1 MDTIRKLRIT
11 QISWVSA
18 TLLDEI
24 ENSRKNEKISRNIWK
39 KCALA
44 EAKMIC
50 FTCKYWNLDA
60 NFDQNSNIRLEI
72 SIEIQLYALRTQF

>member
-1 MDTIRKLRIT
+1 MIR
-11 QISWVSA
+11 
-18 TLLDEI
+18 
-24 ENSRKNEKISRNIWK
+24 
-39 KCALA
+39 
-44 EAKMIC
+44 